1 MAGAEMSLADRYRAF
16 AAECER
22 VARQARD
29 PKDSALLMEMA
40 ETWRRL
46 AEAATPSNDQKSD

>member
-1 MAGAEMSLADRYRAF
+1 MSLADRYRAF

-46 AEAATPSNDQKSD
+46 AEAAKPSNHQKSD

>member
-1 MAGAEMSLADRYRAF
+1 MSLADRYRTF

-22 VARQARD
+22 VAKQARN

-40 ETWRRL
+40 EMWRRL
-46 AEAATPSNDQKSD
+46 AERAEPSDRQKSE

>member
-1 MAGAEMSLADRYRAF
+1 MSLADRYRAF

-29 PKDSALLMEMA
+29 PKDGALLMEMA
-40 ETWRRL
+40 EMWRRL
-46 AEAATPSNDQKSD
+46 AERAGASNDQKPE